1 LRESTRKSQEL
12 LDTPET
18 LEEKATLDA
27 VVSDRAGAVAPA
39 FAPLRVFERDFS
51 CHN

>member
-1 LRESTRKSQEL
+1 MRGSTRKSQEL

-27 VVSDRAGAVAPA
+27 VVSDRAGLTDAG
-39 FAPLRVFERDFS
+39 FSRVM
-51 CHN
+51 